1 MMDNFSKDDNKLELE
16 VTSKYGRII
25 NTDIRFFASDK
36 GTSVLNFLITKNNT
50 PLAISD
56 NHAKA
61 SIVLKT
67 ENYSVDSG
75 AYISDDLTIVDPING
90 LLQYVIPSKF
100 LKYNGK
106 VNAQV
111 FFTQNGSGNVVVER
125 EFTFQIDNDLIS
137 DFDGETKLTYIKSIQ
152 DVIESVGDEV
162 TTLKKSL
169 ESAKSVV
176 SSIESESSKSIQQIE
191 LKKNESVE
199 AITITQKAAIEEL
212 DSKLAEIV
220 LRKKEIEQ
228 KIDSYTSK
236 VDDDDLVK
244 NTTTSNWQKYKIT
257 DDDGTVKNLSDVSI
271 YRTLNESNACRLIHI
286 DNATDAPSSQDL
298 GNSDVGPDGIPDDDF
313 VLPDY
318 GSTGYNTSGL
328 LTIYVNKNNSG
339 RAIWQPDNTNDY
351 YTSLKSNGT
360 WLRFEKLSDESVSKQ
375 FVENLNK
382 STLEQAQSYYN
393 KNIDKKEWQK
403 HPITNE
409 QGYVKNVSLANSDD
423 GFFSLGTGFYYVTN
437 VPNLPSEISSSDG
450 YLNVYAKDSLNM
462 FYDFTPNNSNISLKK
477 RMVNGRLEEQWSYLS
492 GNQNKKTLFDGSAT
506 GVGTTLTLTDDYTN
520 YSLLMISGIYSGG
533 TFTNAYLVYDASRII
548 LSNTNVNDEQAQGC
562 AVYECQLQKDNN
574 RTLSIQNDVYFD
586 AVKQQGS
593 GPNANKYTIKKIVG
607 WK

>member
-36 GTSVLNFLITKNNT
+36 GTSVLNFLITKNNV

-61 SIVLKT
+61 SIVLKS

-191 LKKNESVE
+191 VKKNESVE
-199 AITITQKAAIEEL
+199 AITITQKAAIEQL
-212 DSKLAEIV
+212 DSKLAEVV
-220 LRKKEIEQ
+220 LHKKEIEQ
-228 KIDSYTSK
+228 KIDFYTSK

-271 YRTLNESNACRLIHI
+271 YQTLNDSNACRLVHI
-286 DNATDAPSSQDL
+286 ENATDAPS
-298 GNSDVGPDGIPDDDF
+298 V
-313 VLPDY
+313 
-318 GSTGYNTSGL
+318 YNNSGL
-328 LTIYVNKNNSG
+328 LTVYVNKNNSG

-351 YTSLKSNGT
+351 YTSLKSSGI

-375 FVENLNK
+375 FVENLSR
-382 STLEQAQSYYN
+382 STLEQAQSYYDEH
-393 KNIDKKEWQK
+393 IDKKEWQK

-409 QGYVKNVSLANSDD
+409 QGYIKNVSLANSDD
-423 GFFSLGTGFYYVTN
+423 SFFSLGTGFYYVTN
-437 VPNLPSEISSSDG
+437 VPKLPSEINSSDG

-462 FYDFTPNNSNISLKK
+462 LYDFTPNNSNVSLKK
-477 RMVNGRLEEQWSYLS
+477 RMVNGRLEEQWSSLS

-506 GVGTTLTLTDDYTN
+506 GVGTSLTLTDDYTN
-520 YSLLMISGIYSGG
+520 YSLLMISGVYSGG
-533 TFTNAYLVYDASRII
+533 TFTNAHLVYDASRIT
-548 LSNTNVNDEQAQGC
+548 LSNTNLNDERAQGC

-574 RTLSIQNDVYFD
+574 RTLSIKNDVYFD

>member
-1 MMDNFSKDDNKLELE
+1 MDNFSKDDNKLELE

-36 GTSVLNFLITKNNT
+36 GTSVLNFLITKNNV

-61 SIVLKT
+61 SIVLKS

-191 LKKNESVE
+191 VKKNESVE
-199 AITITQKAAIEEL
+199 AITITQKAAIEQL
-212 DSKLAEIV
+212 DSKLAEVV
-220 LRKKEIEQ
+220 LHKKEIEQ
-228 KIDSYTSK
+228 KIDFYTSK

-271 YRTLNESNACRLIHI
+271 YQTLNDSNACRLVHI
-286 DNATDAPSSQDL
+286 ENATDAPS
-298 GNSDVGPDGIPDDDF
+298 V
-313 VLPDY
+313 
-318 GSTGYNTSGL
+318 YNNSGL
-328 LTIYVNKNNSG
+328 LTVYVNKNNSG

-351 YTSLKSNGT
+351 YTSLKSSGI

-375 FVENLNK
+375 FVENLSR
-382 STLEQAQSYYN
+382 STLEQAQSYYDEH
-393 KNIDKKEWQK
+393 IDKKEWQK

-409 QGYVKNVSLANSDD
+409 QGYIKNVSLANSDD
-423 GFFSLGTGFYYVTN
+423 SFFSLGTGFYYVTN
-437 VPNLPSEISSSDG
+437 VPKLPSEINSSDG

-462 FYDFTPNNSNISLKK
+462 LYDFTPNNSNVSLKK
-477 RMVNGRLEEQWSYLS
+477 RMVNGRLEEQWSSLS

-506 GVGTTLTLTDDYTN
+506 GVGTSLTLTDDYTN
-520 YSLLMISGIYSGG
+520 YSLLMISGVYSGG
-533 TFTNAYLVYDASRII
+533 TFTNAHLVYDASRIT
-548 LSNTNVNDEQAQGC
+548 LSNTNLNDERAQGC

-574 RTLSIQNDVYFD
+574 RTLSIKNDVYFD

>member
-36 GTSVLNFLITKNNT
+36 GTSVLNFLITKNNV

-61 SIVLKT
+61 SIVLKS

-191 LKKNESVE
+191 VKKNESVE
-199 AITITQKAAIEEL
+199 AITITQKAAIEQL
-212 DSKLAEIV
+212 DSKLAEVV
-220 LRKKEIEQ
+220 LHKKEIEQ
-228 KIDSYTSK
+228 KIDFYTSK

-271 YRTLNESNACRLIHI
+271 YQTLNDSNACRLVHI
-286 DNATDAPSSQDL
+286 ENATDAPS
-298 GNSDVGPDGIPDDDF
+298 V
-313 VLPDY
+313 
-318 GSTGYNTSGL
+318 YNNSGL
-328 LTIYVNKNNSG
+328 LTVYVNKNNSG

-351 YTSLKSNGT
+351 YTSLKSSGI

-375 FVENLNK
+375 FVENLSR
-382 STLEQAQSYYN
+382 STLEQAQSYYDEH
-393 KNIDKKEWQK
+393 IDKKEWQK

-409 QGYVKNVSLANSDD
+409 QGYIKNVSLANSDD
-423 GFFSLGTGFYYVTN
+423 SFFSLGTGFYYVTN
-437 VPNLPSEISSSDG
+437 VPKLPSEINSSDG

-462 FYDFTPNNSNISLKK
+462 LYDFTPNNSNVSLKK
-477 RMVNGRLEEQWSYLS
+477 RMVNGRLEEQWSSLS

-506 GVGTTLTLTDDYTN
+506 GVGTSLTLIDDYTN
-520 YSLLMISGIYSGG
+520 YSLLMISGVYSGG
-533 TFTNAYLVYDASRII
+533 TFTNAHLVYDASRIT
-548 LSNTNVNDEQAQGC
+548 LSNTNLNDERAQGC

-574 RTLSIQNDVYFD
+574 RTLSIKNDVYFD

>member
-1 MMDNFSKDDNKLELE
+1 MMDNFSKDDNKLQLE

-36 GTSVLNFLITKNNT
+36 GTSVLNFLITKNNV

-61 SIVLKT
+61 SIVLKS

-191 LKKNESVE
+191 VKKNESVE
-199 AITITQKAAIEEL
+199 AITITQKAAIEQL
-212 DSKLAEIV
+212 DSKLAEVV
-220 LRKKEIEQ
+220 LHKKEIEQ
-228 KIDSYTSK
+228 KIDFYTSK

-271 YRTLNESNACRLIHI
+271 YQTLNDSNACRLVHI
-286 DNATDAPSSQDL
+286 ENATDAPS
-298 GNSDVGPDGIPDDDF
+298 V
-313 VLPDY
+313 
-318 GSTGYNTSGL
+318 YNNSGL
-328 LTIYVNKNNSG
+328 LTVYVNKNNSG

-351 YTSLKSNGT
+351 YTSLKSSGI

-375 FVENLNK
+375 FVENLSR
-382 STLEQAQSYYN
+382 STLEQAQSYYDEH
-393 KNIDKKEWQK
+393 IDKKEWQK

-409 QGYVKNVSLANSDD
+409 QGYIKNVSLANSDD
-423 GFFSLGTGFYYVTN
+423 SFFSLGTGFYYVTN
-437 VPNLPSEISSSDG
+437 VPKLPSEINSSDG

-462 FYDFTPNNSNISLKK
+462 LYDFTPNNSNVSLKK
-477 RMVNGRLEEQWSYLS
+477 RMVNGRLEEQWSSLS

-506 GVGTTLTLTDDYTN
+506 GVGTSLTLIDDYTN
-520 YSLLMISGIYSGG
+520 YSLLMISGVYSGG
-533 TFTNAYLVYDASRII
+533 TFTNAHLVYDASRIT
-548 LSNTNVNDEQAQGC
+548 LSNTNLNDERAQGC

-574 RTLSIQNDVYFD
+574 RTLSIKNDVYFD

>member
-1 MMDNFSKDDNKLELE
+1 MDNFSKDDNKLELE

-36 GTSVLNFLITKNNT
+36 GTSVLNFLITKNNV

-61 SIVLKT
+61 SIVLKS

-191 LKKNESVE
+191 VKKNESVE
-199 AITITQKAAIEEL
+199 AITITQKAAIEQL
-212 DSKLAEIV
+212 DSKLAEVV
-220 LRKKEIEQ
+220 LHKKEIEQ
-228 KIDSYTSK
+228 KIDFYTSK

-271 YRTLNESNACRLIHI
+271 YQTLNDSNACRLVHI
-286 DNATDAPSSQDL
+286 ENATDAPS
-298 GNSDVGPDGIPDDDF
+298 V
-313 VLPDY
+313 
-318 GSTGYNTSGL
+318 YNNSGL
-328 LTIYVNKNNSG
+328 LTVYVNKNNSG

-351 YTSLKSNGT
+351 YTSLKSSGI

-375 FVENLNK
+375 FVENLSR
-382 STLEQAQSYYN
+382 STLEQAQSYYDE
-393 KNIDKKEWQK
+393 NIDKKEWQK

-409 QGYVKNVSLANSDD
+409 QGYIKNVSLANSDD
-423 GFFSLGTGFYYVTN
+423 VFFSLGTGFYYVTN
-437 VPNLPSEISSSDG
+437 VPKLPSEINSSDG

-462 FYDFTPNNSNISLKK
+462 LYDFTPNNSNVSLKK
-477 RMVNGRLEEQWSYLS
+477 RMVNGRLEERWSSLS

-506 GVGTTLTLTDDYTN
+506 GVGTSLTLTDDYTN
-520 YSLLMISGIYSGG
+520 YSLLMISGVYSGG
-533 TFTNAYLVYDASRII
+533 TFTNAHLVYDASRIT
-548 LSNTNVNDEQAQGC
+548 LSNTNLNDERAQGC

-574 RTLSIQNDVYFD
+574 RTLSIKNDVYFD

>member
-36 GTSVLNFLITKNNT
+36 GTSVLNFLITKNNV

-61 SIVLKT
+61 SIVLKS

-191 LKKNESVE
+191 VKKNESVE
-199 AITITQKAAIEEL
+199 AITITQKAAIEQL
-212 DSKLAEIV
+212 DSKLAEVV
-220 LRKKEIEQ
+220 LHKKEIEQ
-228 KIDSYTSK
+228 KIDFYTSK

-271 YRTLNESNACRLIHI
+271 YQTLNDSNACRLVHI
-286 DNATDAPSSQDL
+286 ENATDAPS
-298 GNSDVGPDGIPDDDF
+298 V
-313 VLPDY
+313 
-318 GSTGYNTSGL
+318 YNNSGL
-328 LTIYVNKNNSG
+328 LTVYVNKNNSG

-351 YTSLKSNGT
+351 YTSLKSSGI

-375 FVENLNK
+375 FVENLSR
-382 STLEQAQSYYN
+382 STLEQAQSYYDE
-393 KNIDKKEWQK
+393 NIDKKEWQK

-409 QGYVKNVSLANSDD
+409 QGYIKNVSLANSDD
-423 GFFSLGTGFYYVTN
+423 VFFSLGTGFYYVTN
-437 VPNLPSEISSSDG
+437 VPKLPSEINSSDG

-462 FYDFTPNNSNISLKK
+462 LYDFTPNNSNVSLKK
-477 RMVNGRLEEQWSYLS
+477 RMVNGRLEERWSSLS

-506 GVGTTLTLTDDYTN
+506 GVGTSLTLTDDYTN
-520 YSLLMISGIYSGG
+520 YSLLMISGVYSGG
-533 TFTNAYLVYDASRII
+533 TFTNAHLVYDASRIT
-548 LSNTNVNDEQAQGC
+548 LSNTNLNDERAQGC

-574 RTLSIQNDVYFD
+574 RTLSIKNDVYFD